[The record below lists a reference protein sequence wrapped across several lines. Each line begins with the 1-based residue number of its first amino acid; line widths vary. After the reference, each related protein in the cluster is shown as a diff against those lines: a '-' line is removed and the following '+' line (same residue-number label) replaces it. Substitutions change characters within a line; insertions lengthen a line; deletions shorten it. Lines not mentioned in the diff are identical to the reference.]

1 MLAPSGPKLSV
12 IEEMIKGGSKEERI
26 KEGLWT
32 LLDPFPRLSLAME
45 EMTKEGCGT
54 QLDHSSWRNKNK
66 KKQKTKTEER
76 VKGGL

>member
-1 MLAPSGPKLSV
+1 MLAPIGPKLSV

-32 LLDPFPRLSLAME
+32 LLDPFPRLCPAIE

-66 KKQKTKTEER
+66 FRDNLKEKIK
-76 VKGGL
+76 